1 MSTDPAGEPL
11 PVIVIPCFDEE
22 RRLDVPQLAALTESG
37 RVRLLFVDDGSRDG
51 TPLILHELARSSGAV
66 DVVDL
71 PENVGKAEAVRRG
84 LLEAIQRGSTIVGY
98 YDADLSTPPQEL
110 LRLLDVLQEQP
121 HVSFVMGA
129 RVALL
134 GRAIERRAGR
144 HYLGRIFAT
153 LASILLGLRVYDTQ
167 CGAKVFRVS
176 PAVVEA
182 LSRPFRS
189 SWAFDVELVGRLTR
203 GTDVVEPLAASMF
216 EEVPL
221 REWHDVAGSK
231 LTVGR
236 MARALADLLFVALD
250 LKLRNHSWGSSSGPK
265 SGPVPSPSTPSRRGE
280 GSSETESAST
290 SDRN

>member
-1 MSTDPAGEPL
+1 VNADPAGKLL

-37 RVRLLFVDDGSRDG
+37 RVQLLFVDDGSKDG
-51 TPLILHELARSSGAV
+51 TLRILHQLAQSSGRV
-66 DVVDL
+66 DVLDL

-84 LLEAIQRGSTIVGY
+84 LLEAIRRGSTIVGY
-98 YDADLSTPPQEL
+98 YDADLSTPPCEL
-110 LRLLDVLQEQP
+110 LRLLDVLQEKPQ
-121 HVSFVMGA
+121 VSFVMGA

-134 GRAIERRAGR
+134 GRTIERRASR

-176 PAVVEA
+176 PTVVAA

-189 SWAFDVELVGRLTR
+189 SWAFDVELVGRLIR
-203 GTDVVEPLAASMF
+203 GSDVAEPLAVSMF

-231 LTVGR
+231 LTVTR
-236 MARALADLLFVALD
+236 MARAIADLLVVGLE
-250 LKLRNHSWGSSSGPK
+250 LNLRNHSRGSSSGHRT
-265 SGPVPSPSTPSRRGE
+265 GPVPSPSPASRRGQ

-290 SDRN
+290 PNRN